1 MVDIHSHILPN
12 LDDGAE
18 NVEESIMLLK
28 IMQAQGITDVFV
40 TPHFYPTLDNY
51 EDFNSALLK
60 SLKLIKKHT
69 TNLGLPNIY
78 LGCEMFYFVGI
89 GDCDTLTDFTFEN
102 SRFLLLELDPTL
114 INEHLFDDIK
124 KLINIQK
131 ITPVLAHLERYA
143 DCKGYRK
150 LLRFIKKE
158 KILTQINSSSLLYRE
173 SYQAVKKLIKKDLVT
188 FMATDTHSVDKRPP
202 HFKTALYII
211 EKDFGKD
218 VKEKLIENSNS
229 LLKKIQTET
238 TDNA

>member
-89 GDCDTLTDFTFEN
+89 GDCDSLTDFTFEN

-131 ITPVLAHLERYA
+131 IIVTIILEE
-143 DCKGYRK
+143 
-150 LLRFIKKE
+150 IK
-158 KILTQINSSSLLYRE
+158 N
-173 SYQAVKKLIKKDLVT
+173 VKS
-188 FMATDTHSVDKRPP
+188 F
-202 HFKTALYII
+202 
-211 EKDFGKD
+211 
-218 VKEKLIENSNS
+218 
-229 LLKKIQTET
+229 
-238 TDNA
+238 

>member
-12 LDDGAE
+12 LDDGAK
-18 NVEESIMLLK
+18 NVEESMMLLK
-28 IMQAQGITDVFV
+28 LMKAQGITAVFV

-51 EDFNSALLK
+51 EDFNSAFYK
-60 SLKLIKKHT
+60 SLELIKSHT
-69 TNLGLPNIY
+69 LKQNLPNIY
-78 LGCEMFYFVGI
+78 LGCEMFYYIGI
-89 GDCDTLTDFTFEN
+89 GDCDILTNFTYEN
-102 SRFLLLELDPTL
+102 SRFLLLELDPNI

-124 KLINIQK
+124 KLIKIQK
-131 ITPVLAHLERYA
+131 ITPILAHIERYA
-143 DCKGYRK
+143 DCKGYRR

-173 SYQAVKKLIKKDLVT
+173 SYQAVKKLIKKDLVS

-229 LLKKIQTET
+229 FFRTILTET
-238 TDNA
+238 D